1 MRRAL
6 PLILLLLAT
15 SAAAQTKAPSMI
27 YPQTTR
33 GDTVDEQFGVKV
45 ADPYRWLE
53 NDVRTDAAVAK
64 WVADEN
70 EVTNAYL
77 ASLPGR
83 GIFAVRMKQLLDYER
98 FGVPVKKGGRYF
110 YMRNSGLQNQAVLY
124 ARDTLDGTGRILIDP
139 NAWAKDGATALG
151 EWVPSEDGT
160 HILYSVQDGGTD
172 WRTVKILDVA
182 TGAIATDTVEWVKF
196 SNLSWAKDGSGF
208 YYSRFAAPAEGA
220 KFQALNEDQQVY
232 FHKLGTAQST
242 DRLIYATPDAPKRGH
257 SAQVTEDGKWL
268 VITTT
273 EGTDNRYE
281 ITILDLTDPA
291 AKPRTI
297 VKGLENEWSL
307 TGNVGSTFYWTTNK
321 DAPRLRIV
329 SMDVRQAAPAIHEV
343 VPQDKAVLEGAGIVG
358 GKLIASYL
366 VDVKS
371 ELRRYGLDGK
381 PDGVVALPGI
391 GSVAGTSGTA
401 DDDELFYAFTSFA
414 TPTTIYR
421 YDLKTGTAIAWAK
434 PKVAFDPGLYDVSQ
448 RFYASKDGTKV
459 PMFIVRRKD
468 LPAGPAPTLL
478 YAYGGFNVSMNPAFS
493 ATRIAWL
500 EQGGVLAVANI
511 RGGGEYG
518 KAWHDGGRLTHK
530 QNVFDDFITAG
541 EDLIA
546 QGITSKDK
554 LAIQGGSNGGLLVG
568 AVVNQ
573 RPDLFAAALPQVGV
587 MDMLRFDR
595 FTAGRYWVDD
605 FGYPSKE
612 ADFRVLRA
620 YSPYHN
626 IRSGQDYP
634 AIMVTTADTDDRV
647 VPGHSFKYTA
657 ALQAAQIGPKPH
669 LIRIETRAGHGSG
682 KPTDKVIAEAADSW
696 AFAAAWTG
704 MTVRTPGQ

>member
-1 MRRAL
+1 
-6 PLILLLLAT
+6 
-15 SAAAQTKAPSMI
+15 MI

-33 GDTVDEQFGVKV
+33 GDTVDEQFGVRV

-70 EVTNAYL
+70 AVTNAYL
-77 ASLPGR
+77 ANLPGR
-83 GIFAVRMKQLLDYER
+83 DIFAARMKQLLDYER

-124 ARDTLDGTGRILIDP
+124 VRDSLEGAGRVLIDP

-151 EWVPSEDGT
+151 EWVPSEDGN

-182 TGAIATDTVEWVKF
+182 TGAIAADTVEWVKF

-220 KFQALNEDQQVY
+220 KFQALNENQQVY
-232 FHKLGTAQST
+232 FHKLGTAQSA

-291 AKPRTI
+291 ARPRTI

-307 TGNVGSTFYWTTNK
+307 AGNVGSTFYWTTNK

-371 ELRRYGLDGK
+371 ELRRYALDGK
-381 PDGVVALPGI
+381 SDGVVALPGI
-391 GSVAGTSGTA
+391 GSVAGTSGAA

-421 YDLKTGTAIAWAK
+421 YDLKTGTAAPWAQ

-448 RFYASKDGTKV
+448 HFYASKDGTKV

-468 LPAGPAPTLL
+468 LPASPAPTLL

-530 QNVFDDFITAG
+530 QNVFDDFIAAG

-546 QGITSKDK
+546 QGVTSKDK

-605 FGYPSKE
+605 YGYPSKE

-626 IRSGQDYP
+626 IRAGQDYP

-704 MTVRTPGQ
+704 MTVKAPR